1 MTNQNTNQPQ
11 PQPQPQYIYVGSNP
25 QDTMRAIAATRS
37 YVGPAIWTLVL
48 YYLLFYIGGLIAN
61 IAYLSSANNTERIT
75 GIAPEGKGCLWALLI
90 VHFIVPVVL
99 IIFLVIMG
107 GLAVLID

>member
-1 MTNQNTNQPQ
+1 MTDQNTNQPQ
-11 PQPQPQYIYVGSNP
+11 PQPQYVYVGSNP
-25 QDTMRAIAATRS
+25 QDTMRAIAASRS
-37 YVGPAIWTLVL
+37 YVGPAIFTLVL
-48 YYLLFYIGGLIAN
+48 YWLLFYIGGLIAN
-61 IAYLSSANNTERIT
+61 IAYLNSAKNTERIT